1 MQDLVGI
8 VRDERE
14 MQQALAGLQELKGR
28 AAKAGVTG
36 HREYNGGWQLRR
48 ISATC

>member
-14 MQQALAGLQELKGR
+14 MQQALVGLQELKGAR
-28 AAKAGVTG
+28 
-36 HREYNGGWQLRR
+36 HRP
-48 ISATC
+48 A

>member
-14 MQQALAGLQELKGR
+14 MQQALVGLQELCPRGQGGR
-28 AAKAGVTG
+28 HRPSRVPPAGIP
-36 HREYNGGWQLRR
+36 RR
-48 ISATC
+48 ILATC